1 MSLKAMYNE
10 IASRYATANRFGALS
25 QSHAMAIQQI
35 RQACLGVRPHYRV
48 LDLGVGDA
56 AFLQKLTPYMHDAE
70 FTGVDIS
77 SEMLS
82 RAKASLPH
90 LTTIEASAAEA
101 SQYLP
106 HHQQDLVLA
115 HFVNAYI
122 PIHALFTQAELMTR
136 ANGHFSLITTTYESF
151 PVAQRYLA
159 EFIGAGT
166 LWSSVVGHYYKT
178 MVENTTVASNQ
189 SELMAAFDAHHFEVI
204 KHERLELP
212 ILLQDI
218 DELANFGIEGTWFLN
233 TMSIRMLPKRFLIQ
247 RLKRL
252 FERVF
257 TFPYQDTHVIDVVL
271 ARKR

>member
-10 IASRYATANRFGALS
+10 IASRYATANRFGALT

-35 RQACLGVRPHYRV
+35 RQAFLGARSDYHV
-48 LDLGVGDA
+48 LDLGVGDGG
-56 AFLQKLTPYMHDAE
+56 FLQKLLPYAPQAV

-77 SEMLS
+77 SEMLG
-82 RAKASLPH
+82 RAKTALPQ
-90 LTTIEASAAEA
+90 LVTIEGSAAEV

-106 HHQQDLVLA
+106 HHSQDLLLA

-122 PIHALFTQAELMTR
+122 PIHTLFTQADLMTR

-151 PVAQRYLA
+151 PQSQRYLA
-159 EFIGAGT
+159 DFIASGS
-166 LWSSVVGHYYKT
+166 LWSSVVGHYYKA
-178 MVENTTVASNQ
+178 MVETTTVAANQ
-189 SELMAAFDAHHFEVI
+189 VELLSAFDAHHFEVV

-212 ILLQDI
+212 IFFQDV

-233 TMSIRMLPKRFLIQ
+233 TMSIRMLPKHFLIQ

-252 FERVF
+252 FEKVF
-257 TFPYQDTHVIDVVL
+257 TFPYKDTHVIDVVL